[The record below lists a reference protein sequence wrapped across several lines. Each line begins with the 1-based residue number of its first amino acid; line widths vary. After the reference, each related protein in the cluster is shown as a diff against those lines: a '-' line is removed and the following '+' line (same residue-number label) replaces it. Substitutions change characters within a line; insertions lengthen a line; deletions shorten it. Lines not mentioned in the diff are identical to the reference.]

1 LKESKIS
8 TYELPEKTVLLHGL
22 TVEEAD
28 TVGLV
33 LASQRI
39 PYKFVRTDDQA
50 IDILVDIRNETKAN
64 HVLLLYS
71 EENQLQES
79 IEPSLDKFNKSASG
93 LFIAT
98 LLLLVHLKTS
108 SSDAYHAEI
117 VQRFG
122 SSAERIVDGSWHLS
136 VTALFLHGDT
146 LHLAGNMAGIVLFCS
161 AVVSICGLGTGW
173 LMVLLSGTAGNLA
186 NAFFYQTE
194 HISIGAST
202 AVFGAVGI
210 LSTIRA
216 TRLFREKAPRIKALL
231 PVGAG
236 LALLG
241 LLGSS
246 EQTDVL
252 AHFFGFCAGG
262 VLGAI
267 DVLLFRNAASNND
280 LQWILLVLAVFIVAI
295 SWLMPG
301 L

>member
-1 LKESKIS
+1 MKESKIN
-8 TYELPEKTVLLHGL
+8 TYDLPEKKILFHGL

-33 LASQRI
+33 LASQKI
-39 PYKFVRTDDQA
+39 PYKFVRTDDLA

-64 HVLLLYS
+64 HVLLLYR
-71 EENQLQES
+71 EENEPQEG
-79 IEPSLDKFNKSASG
+79 IEPFLEKFNKTTSG

-98 LLLLVHLKTS
+98 LLLTVHLKTS
-108 SSDAYHAEI
+108 TSDAYHTEI

-122 SSAERIVDGSWHLS
+122 SSAEQIVNGSWHLC
-136 VTALFLHGDT
+136 VTALFIHGDA
-146 LHLAGNMAGIVLFCS
+146 LHLAGNMVGIALFCS
-161 AVVSICGLGTGW
+161 AVVSICGLGAGW
-173 LMVLLSGTAGNLA
+173 LIILFSGTAGNLA
-186 NAFFYQTE
+186 NAFFYQTH

-210 LSTIRA
+210 LSAIRA
-216 TRLFREKAPRIKALL
+216 TRLLKEKAPRIKALL

-246 EQTDVL
+246 EQTDVM

-262 VLGAI
+262 LLGAI
-267 DVLLFRNAASNND
+267 DVQFFKNAHSNND
-280 LQWILLVLAVFIVAI
+280 LQWILLVLAVAIVAM
-295 SWLMPG
+295 SWLMPS